1 MATQIQKTHRWAEEI
16 QRRQDADRKAN
27 GEPMYFFDGGFHTWG
42 QVQFLAQLNT
52 ALGSQGSTQLA
63 R

>member
-1 MATQIQKTHRWAEEI
+1 MATQIQKTHHRADEI
-16 QRRQDADRKAN
+16 QRQQDAAQKAN
-27 GEPMYFFDGGFHTWG
+27 GEPVFFFDGGFHTWG
-42 QVQFLAQLNT
+42 QVQFLAQLNA

>member
-1 MATQIQKTHRWAEEI
+1 MTTQIQETRLWAQEI
-16 QRRQDADRKAN
+16 QRQQDEARKAN
-27 GEPMYFFDGGFHTWG
+27 AEPVFFFDGGFHTWG
-42 QVQFLAQLNT
+42 RVQFLAQLNS

>member
-1 MATQIQKTHRWAEEI
+1 MTTQIQKTHYWADEI
-16 QRRQDADRKAN
+16 QRQQDEARKAN
-27 GEPMYFFDGGFHTWG
+27 AEPVFFFDGGFHTWDR
-42 QVQFLAQLNT
+42 VQFLAQLNT